1 LSTNKQDERK
11 QHAPEFEDCVKQVM
25 RQGHAKGSAFAI
37 CTATFDRANK
47 LIYVGEGETA
57 KLHLFSESVRLKD
70 HKVSGVCIHPKR
82 IFHPEEGMTHVY
94 LQEELERAA
103 PTLIGKPFG
112 VDHTY
117 VLPPPNVITNAWYD
131 PKEDG
136 VAFEGTVDDRIVEQ
150 IQSRAFKG
158 LSIELNWLKPGGR
171 MEYADGVA
179 PRNFELTSVH
189 FLKRFPPGDKDAY
202 INFWNAIVEQL
213 VVSPAL
219 TLDEKVAQLEEQ
231 LRELSEKVAVLAG
244 KFEVVSGIPQSI
256 AMKEAEW
263 DASFIN
269 ELPDTSFAV
278 VSKGGQRD
286 EQGKTVP
293 RTLRHLPHHK
303 ADGSLDVPH
312 LRNALARLQ
321 QTELSLEDRAEAKKH
336 LCAHARDSEIV
347 SEVCGEPRPRQSES
361 EAVAALQKQLA
372 ETEAKLAQVQ
382 RSVLE
387 KEAAWAEKLA
397 EAERTGA
404 SKLESS
410 GVVALRKQLIETEA
424 KLASSQRQAASA
436 RASCQRLVE
445 AIKGTHPVIG
455 VQRSWSLGPQK
466 MIAEQL
472 RVMREFESKS

>member
-136 VAFEGTVDDRIVEQ
+136 VAFEGTVDDLIVEQ

-202 INFWNAIVEQL
+202 IKLWNAVVEQL
-213 VVSPAL
+213 VVSPVL
-219 TLDEKVAQLEEQ
+219 TLDEKVAQLEKQ
-231 LRELSEKVAVLAG
+231 LHELS
-244 KFEVVSGIPQSI
+244 
-256 AMKEAEW
+256 
-263 DASFIN
+263 
-269 ELPDTSFAV
+269 
-278 VSKGGQRD
+278 
-286 EQGKTVP
+286 
-293 RTLRHLPHHK
+293 
-303 ADGSLDVPH
+303 
-312 LRNALARLQ
+312 
-321 QTELSLEDRAEAKKH
+321 
-336 LCAHARDSEIV
+336 
-347 SEVCGEPRPRQSES
+347 
-361 EAVAALQKQLA
+361 
-372 ETEAKLAQVQ
+372 
-382 RSVLE
+382 
-387 KEAAWAEKLA
+387 
-397 EAERTGA
+397 
-404 SKLESS
+404 
-410 GVVALRKQLIETEA
+410 
-424 KLASSQRQAASA
+424 
-436 RASCQRLVE
+436 
-445 AIKGTHPVIG
+445 
-455 VQRSWSLGPQK
+455 
-466 MIAEQL
+466 
-472 RVMREFESKS
+472 